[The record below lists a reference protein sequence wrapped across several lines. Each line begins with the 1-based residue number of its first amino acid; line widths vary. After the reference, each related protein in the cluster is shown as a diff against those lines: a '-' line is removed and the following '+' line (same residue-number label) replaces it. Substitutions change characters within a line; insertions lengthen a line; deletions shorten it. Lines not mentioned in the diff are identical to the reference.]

1 MKVRVLQSFL
11 VKFYYHC
18 MANITAFSSALSVII
33 GIKPR
38 SFSLAICELIKGTPV
53 NQNTPDFLLDY
64 C

>member
-1 MKVRVLQSFL
+1 
-11 VKFYYHC
+11 

-53 NQNTPDFLLDY
+53 NQNKPEFLLDY